1 MEHSKP
7 WTSASGEMV
16 CFSLLMYLK
25 ERQQAPALDVTS
37 GKIVEVSLKITIFES
52 YIAPIQEIIKTGS

>member
-16 CFSLLMYLK
+16 CFWLLMYYLYLK
-25 ERQQAPALDVTS
+25 ERQQAAALDVTS
-37 GKIVEVSLKITIFES
+37 GKI
-52 YIAPIQEIIKTGS
+52 A